1 MKFNEFSQR
10 LTEFVRG
17 TYHRFIEAQ
26 QVRLA
31 SDIEG
36 LPLLAL
42 LGLVC
47 GVFSGGIIILFRLVI
62 ESNLTGLLP
71 DGNPE
76 GFESLSG
83 HARFLLC
90 AAGGIVVGFLLHV
103 LKSKSRNV
111 GIVHVIERLDY
122 HQGHLPFR
130 NAVVQF
136 FVASISLIS
145 GQSVGKEGP
154 SVHLGAAGGSS
165 LGRLL
170 SIPNNGVR
178 ILVGSGVAAA
188 ISAAFD
194 TPLAGVI
201 FAMEVVI
208 MEYTVVGF
216 TPVILAAVSAAS
228 LTRLTFGDASGLF
241 VPEFTIQSVADLPVV
256 ALMGAFIGFIAA
268 AFIQTTMFTSSA
280 FNRYNIWLRTTIAG
294 VFTGLVAFQL
304 PEVMGTGY
312 DTVDQLLTLSPE
324 VGLGLTFVILL
335 LVAKTVTTAA
345 AIGLGVPA
353 GLIGPTLFIGAA
365 AGAASG
371 LVAES
376 VLPDSSHVGLF
387 AVLGMAAMMAATL
400 QAPLAALI
408 YLLELTTNHAIILP
422 GMTAVITASLV
433 TRVVF
438 GKSSIYRHLML
449 AKGLDYRNSPL
460 AKALRRVGVASVMD
474 RKILQQSR
482 HVLESDAFALLKQE
496 PRWVLI
502 VDKDD
507 DRKTSLLPATD
518 LARYLNEQQENRIT
532 AKSTGEEITLDLLK
546 IPAKRLDTTSIT
558 IIATL
563 QEAHEKMNS
572 EQCEVL
578 YINGAH
584 GDSKKRIYGV
594 VTREHIESS
603 YRV

>member
-1 MKFNEFSQR
+1 MNYSELPIKLKEFLR
-10 LTEFVRG
+10 TTYRG
-17 TYHRFIEAQ
+17 FIEAQ

-36 LPLLAL
+36 LPLLAF
-42 LGLVC
+42 LGLLC

-90 AAGGIVVGFLLHV
+90 AGGGFLVGLLLHI

-111 GIVHVIERLDY
+111 GVVHVLERLDY

-136 FVASISLIS
+136 FVASIALIS

-170 SIPNNGVR
+170 AIPNNGVR
-178 ILVGSGVAAA
+178 ILVASGVAAA
-188 ISAAFD
+188 ISAAFN

-208 MEYTVVGF
+208 MEYTVLGF

-241 VPEFTIQSVADLPVV
+241 VPDFTIQSVTDLPVV
-256 ALMGAFIGFIAA
+256 ALMGAFIGVIAA
-268 AFIQTTMFTSSA
+268 VFIQITMLTSSV
-280 FNRYNIWLRTTIAG
+280 FNRYSIWLRTTIAG
-294 VFTGLVAFQL
+294 VFTGLIAFQL

-312 DTVDQLLTLSPE
+312 DTVDQLLTISPE
-324 VGLGLTFVILL
+324 VGLGLGFVVILL
-335 LVAKTVTTAA
+335 LAKTLTTAT

-365 AGAASG
+365 AGATSG
-371 LVAES
+371 LLAES
-376 VLPDSSHVGLF
+376 MLPDSSHVGLF

-400 QAPLAALI
+400 QAPLAALV

-422 GMTAVITASLV
+422 GMTAVVTASLV

-460 AKALRRVGVASVMD
+460 SKALRRVGVASVMD
-474 RKILQQSR
+474 RQTLQQSR
-482 HVLESDAFALLKQE
+482 HILESEAIKLLKQE
-496 PRWVLI
+496 PRWILI
-502 VDKDD
+502 FDEDD

-518 LARYLNEQQENRIT
+518 LARYLNARNDERDHSIDTEP
-532 AKSTGEEITLDLLK
+532 KTLDLLN

-563 QEAHEKMNS
+563 QEAHEKMNA

-578 YINGAH
+578 YVNGAH
-584 GDSKKRIYGV
+584 GDSKRRIYGV
-594 VTREHIESS
+594 VTREHIERS
-603 YRV
+603 YRI